1 MFGGNWRRVS
11 GGSARRSRSSKA
23 YRYLQGRPLEVL
35 AHSLLRHPTRETRVW
50 TVVHLLLLLRT
61 GGQFPGHLAAAT
73 VHMVAPLS
81 AGRQFQHFTRQPEE
95 STMYVLL
102 LLPTGGKFQ
111 GNLAAATVHM
121 LALLSAGPQFQGHL
135 LTRPRQS
142 TRQPEESTMLMLVPL
157 SAGRQF
163 LGQSGKL
170 SDRRT
175 KARDLF
181 PARHIRHPASRLCR
195 LLAKQK
201 MSSIVRVAKA
211 VYENLHE
218 NQEKPLVN
226 PLASAL
232 VNPMEKKRRH
242 HHHHSKDADG
252 KERKHRSKD
261 PSVSEPQREVP
272 AQSGPLPDQR
282 AAIDEILD
290 NWRSQSA
297 QDLVKKVFR
306 KIDSERKGQILWQD
320 GQCDRF
326 CEGLFEH
333 HHITL
338 PDVPLATYREIFQE
352 IKAGKNSVDGLDL
365 NEAYKYG
372 KKVFEMV
379 QRIS

>member
-1 MFGGNWRRVS
+1 
-11 GGSARRSRSSKA
+11 
-23 YRYLQGRPLEVL
+23 
-35 AHSLLRHPTRETRVW
+35 
-50 TVVHLLLLLRT
+50 
-61 GGQFPGHLAAAT
+61 
-73 VHMVAPLS
+73 
-81 AGRQFQHFTRQPEE
+81 
-95 STMYVLL
+95 MYVLL

-163 LGQSGKL
+163 LGQSGNL

-232 VNPMEKKRRH
+232 VNPMEKK
-242 HHHHSKDADG
+242 DG
-252 KERKHRSKD
+252 ITITIPKMQMERNGSI
-261 PSVSEPQREVP
+261 
-272 AQSGPLPDQR
+272 G
-282 AAIDEILD
+282 
-290 NWRSQSA
+290 
-297 QDLVKKVFR
+297 R
-306 KIDSERKGQILWQD
+306 KIRLFQNHSERCQRRADLHQTRGPPSMRSSTTGGPSL
-320 GQCDRF
+320 RR
-326 CEGLFEH
+326 
-333 HHITL
+333 TL
-338 PDVPLATYREIFQE
+338 
-352 IKAGKNSVDGLDL
+352 
-365 NEAYKYG
+365 
-372 KKVFEMV
+372 
-379 QRIS
+379 